1 MLASWSRPVSEILP
15 LHVRAS
21 QAQEEDLTCQ
31 MLCAKHCHPM
41 ITVGKEKVFAGIELD
56 ANFAAATCRFSNLLR
71 RSSAS

>member
-21 QAQEEDLTCQ
+21 QAQEKDLTCQ
-31 MLCAKHCHPM
+31 MLCAKHCPPM
-41 ITVGKEKVFAGIELD
+41 ITMGKEKVFADVELD
-56 ANFAAATCRFSNLLR
+56 ANLAAATCRFSNLLR